1 MCPMLVKL
9 KRLIQESPVV
19 NGVFAVA
26 ISFYLFSDNSPE
38 RVSAPMEIPPDA
50 YLNDSISK
58 ISGQSA
64 LDQSI
69 DVSTQLGQIKF
80 KDQALEQE
88 VQRLLANDEYKK
100 STTILLGAAALA
112 IAQGEKKKLGNI
124 MLLLG
129 KVATNMQELDTAKV
143 YLQEALDIAL
153 QTEDT
158 LAAARTYQQFGRVH
172 IRSRELAR
180 NAGEAYD
187 KLWIARNQLYL
198 GRYREAKANLDQAI
212 DANLAIRR
220 YGAAAGA
227 FETLSAFHRRFE
239 DNYMA
244 QDAAMEAARLYASSG
259 QITRSREI
267 LVSLQSEGVDKL
279 QSESMQ
285 VEIEALFRQ
294 HQNDVAQTARAR
306 DYQMLYRHYK
316 ARGDYERAWKLRIL
330 ASKSL
335 AKTSERA
342 MYSRQ
347 ADVLAILYNSNFTM
361 DKAKKYLA
369 QASSLF
375 TDQGEDVSSASTQNM
390 YSLIY

>member
-1 MCPMLVKL
+1 MPVEL

-19 NGVFAVA
+19 NVIFAVA
-26 ISFYLFSDNSPE
+26 LSFYLFSGNSPE
-38 RVSAPMEIPPDA
+38 QVSGPMEIPPDA
-50 YLNDSISK
+50 YLNNSNK
-58 ISGQSA
+58 HVSGQSA
-64 LDQSI
+64 LDQST
-69 DVSTQLGQIKF
+69 DVSTQLAKINF
-80 KDQALEQE
+80 ENQALEE
-88 VQRLLANDEYKK
+88 EIHRLLSNDEYKK
-100 STTILLGAAALA
+100 STTMLLEAAAAA
-112 IAQGEKKKLGNI
+112 IAQSDKKKLGNI

-129 KVATNMQELDTAKV
+129 KVATNAQELDTAEV

-153 QTEDT
+153 ATGDNM
-158 LAAARTYQQFGRVH
+158 AAARTYQQFGRVH

-187 KLWIARNQLYL
+187 KLWIARNQLYM
-198 GRYREAKANLDQAI
+198 GQYREAKANLDQVI
-212 DANLAIRR
+212 DTNLAIRR

-227 FETLSAFHRRFE
+227 FETLSDYHRRFH

-259 QITRSREI
+259 QIMRSRGI
-267 LVSLQSEGVDKL
+267 LAELENEGLDNQQIVSMRSELD
-279 QSESMQ
+279 E
-285 VEIEALFRQ
+285 LFER
-294 HQNDVAQTARAR
+294 HLNDVRQTAIAR

-335 AKTSERA
+335 ANTSSRA
-342 MYSRQ
+342 MYARQ
-347 ADVLAILYNSNFTM
+347 PDVLAILYKSNFTM
-361 DKAKKYLA
+361 DKAKNYLD

-375 TDQGEDVSSASTQNM
+375 ADQGEEVLSASTQNM